1 MAVDFMERPRADALA
16 LPPYLLD
23 LVGQARR
30 AVDVDPGLA
39 RRCLE
44 TMSALLAGEV
54 APGMDGVLPP
64 ATALAGR
71 LPADGTVR
79 QGWPKGGL
87 AKDGLAKGGLAA
99 WQLARIRQHV
109 EDRLDSTILVEDLA
123 SIARLSPGHFCR
135 AFKVSTGETPH
146 GYIVRQRIRR
156 AQRLMLSTD
165 DTLSQIA
172 CACGLTDQA
181 HLTRLF
187 RRMLNET
194 PLIWRR
200 NWRAA

>member
-1 MAVDFMERPRADALA
+1 MYLNIMEEPRSEAVA

-23 LVGQARR
+23 LLSEARR
-30 AVDVDPGLA
+30 AMEIDPGLA
-39 RRCLE
+39 KQCLE
-44 TMSALLAGEV
+44 KISALLGGENARGIERALV
-54 APGMDGVLPP
+54 PE
-64 ATALAGR
+64 TAREPEG
-71 LPADGTVR
+71 
-79 QGWPKGGL
+79 KL
-87 AKDGLAKGGLAA
+87 AKGGLAKGGLAS
-99 WQLARIRQHV
+99 WQLSRIRKHI
-109 EDRLDSTILVEDLA
+109 EAKLDTTILIEDLA
-123 SIARLSPGHFCR
+123 VIAKLSPGHFCR

-156 AQRLMLSTD
+156 AQTLMLNTD

-194 PLIWRR
+194 PLVWRR
-200 NWRAA
+200 NWRSA

>member
-1 MAVDFMERPRADALA
+1 MYLDVMEKPRSEAVS

-23 LVGQARR
+23 LLGQARR
-30 AVDVDPGLA
+30 AVEVDPGLA
-39 RRCLE
+39 KRCLE
-44 TMSALLAGEV
+44 KMTAMLTGEGTPGIDSALVPVTAREPAG
-54 APGMDGVLPP
+54 
-64 ATALAGR
+64 
-71 LPADGTVR
+71 
-79 QGWPKGGL
+79 K
-87 AKDGLAKGGLAA
+87 LAKGGLAS
-99 WQLARIRQHV
+99 WQLARIRSHIDDQ
-109 EDRLDSTILVEDLA
+109 LDSTILIEDL
-123 SIARLSPGHFCR
+123 STIAKLSPGHFCR

-156 AQRLMLSTD
+156 AQTLMLNTD
-165 DTLSQIA
+165 ETLSQIA

-194 PLIWRR
+194 PLVWRR